1 LGIDDKVGSLEKGKD
16 ADFVIWSGDPLS
28 MYSVCEQT
36 WIDGTK
42 YFDLDRDSEV
52 RQKVK
57 EERNQLIQKI
67 LTSEEEDS
75 QYDSFKRSRRR
86 GPNEV
91 EAYSCVE
98 RNLQ

>member
-1 LGIDDKVGSLEKGKD
+1 
-16 ADFVIWSGDPLS
+16 

-42 YFDLDRDSEV
+42 YFDLDRDIKV
-52 RQKVK
+52 RKKVK

-75 QYDSFKRSRRR
+75 QYDSFKRGKRR

-91 EAYSCVE
+91 EAYSCVG
-98 RNLQ
+98 RDLQ